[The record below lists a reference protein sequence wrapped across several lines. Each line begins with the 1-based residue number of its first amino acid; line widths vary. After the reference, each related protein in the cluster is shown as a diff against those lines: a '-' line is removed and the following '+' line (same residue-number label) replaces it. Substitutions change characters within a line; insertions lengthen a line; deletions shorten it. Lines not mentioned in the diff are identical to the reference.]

1 MKKILIALCAVATLA
16 SCTKNEVL
24 SYDQEAIGFE
34 NAFVDNSTRSVDDPS
49 FANTAQKIF
58 SDFAVYGF
66 VEGASVF
73 DRVKVSKSI
82 TGENTTVWTY
92 TNTQYWINGANYDF
106 YAIAPFTGNWAIK
119 TGTTPT
125 DTGAII
131 TFTNG
136 KVLDNGNLE
145 PGTQDLLYAG
155 IVERVGAASNN
166 AAVALT
172 FNHILSKVKFSFV
185 NGYNASSATICV
197 RDIKITNAYKTADA
211 TLAKDNAETTNV
223 NEAITWSNHSG
234 AGDIVIA
241 FGNATTEAAY
251 ATHKPADTDKVRAY
265 AYAYNTTVESYY
277 ERFVIPAAAP
287 ADDWNIT
294 FTVDLLVS
302 GQVIKTYNHTAKL
315 DTTFEPGKAYDITAT
330 ITATNIDPTTSQE
343 PIEFTA
349 NMNDWTAAVNDEATV
364 VDPNSPQQGNN

>member
-24 SYDQEAIGFE
+24 SYDKEAIGFD

-136 KVLDNGNLE
+136 KVLDNGDLE

-197 RDIKITNAYKTADA
+197 RDIKITNAYKTAEA
-211 TLAKDNAETTNV
+211 TLTSAGAAWSEHTSV
-223 NEAITWSNHSG
+223 NGFE
-234 AGDIVIA
+234 IA
-241 FGNATTEAAY
+241 FGNATTVADY
-251 ATHKPADTDKVRAY
+251 AEYVLPTAGENALANFDY
-265 AYAYNTTVESYY
+265 AFDNTVESYY

-287 ADDWNIT
+287 DAKWNIT

-302 GQVIKTYNHTAKL
+302 GKLIRSYNHTAKL
-315 DTTFEPGKAYDITAT
+315 DTTFEPGKAYDIAAT

-349 NMNDWTAAVNDEATV
+349 TMNDWAAAEDKTANI
-364 VDPNSPQQGNN
+364 VDNTPAQGNN